1 MGSISIKKNG
11 ITRNFDL
18 SYLDWAKAQEVNVTN
33 NGWTSLDELVY
44 TGDDALIEGT
54 LNANIPQGG
63 ANKFYI
69 FKSSNFPASLIQGY
83 TPIREQRGGRVLYFG
98 AFQEPGDLIQD
109 FFTPIPDDEL
119 PPPNHVMDYTLED
132 ELSVWAKVNGLT
144 TYPAVVY
151 KTGNTVASGSLFRNY
166 NAVGYFQTLTGCEF
180 GASLDVVPGNEFG
193 VREGIQIHSFGADR
207 YYHTGGSN
215 YGTGGLRI
223 TGNQAWGG
231 KPFGPK
237 YQGQLIIDYA
247 SNEVSYNAYI
257 ASLDGD
263 WSIMEDDRELAY
275 IKDDITAEFVATAI
289 NNTLYAGLAACHW
302 TGNHIDRIQ
311 VTLLPAWFW
320 GRESMELDWDFDTP
334 DIDDSWFGPT
344 VQPDAGADGSYQ
356 YTQLPANDNSLP
368 AENIYSHM
376 TNGIGGTRVY
386 MCNAGAVTDIIRCFW
401 EDNDLSD
408 KEKTRMN
415 QGIIAVHQL
424 PHPLVGTQSG
434 SDMSYLSL
442 ADKSVKL
449 SSGSMARIINPLN
462 SGTLGTF
469 SNGLAAILDC
479 YLDYEPY
486 TTVSLFLPFAGTI
499 QIPASQCIGGSITVK
514 YFGDCTTGD
523 IVYEIKCVAGKRVK
537 DANGSALV
545 NHYYVSGNCAIQ
557 IPISGMTNG
566 FQQRLSSTL
575 GAVTSGVGVAAG
587 VALSISGNPAIG
599 IPMAV
604 GGAAGFTASSYS
616 ALEPTKTVI
625 TGGALGGS
633 LSGIGQKQVILKVT
647 RPKKAYDKNWLV
659 LGGIRSELDANL
671 SKFETEYSTTMTKVK
686 FVNVNTINATN
697 TEKDE
702 IQKLL
707 MGGVYL

>member
-1 MGSISIKKNG
+1 MGSISIKRNG
-11 ITRNFDL
+11 SMRNFDL
-18 SYLDWAKAQEVNVTN
+18 SYLDWAKAQAANTAN
-33 NGWTSLDELVY
+33 SGNTDI
-44 TGDDALIEGT
+44 GDLIFTRENCLCEGT
-54 LNANIPQGG
+54 LNTSNIPEG
-63 ANKFYI
+63 ATNKFYI
-69 FKSSNFPASLIQGY
+69 FKSNNFPNSLIQGY
-83 TPIREQRGGRVLYFG
+83 TPKDEQRGGRVLYFG
-98 AFQEPGDLIQD
+98 AFQEYGDNIND
-109 FFTPIPDDEL
+109 FFPEAPADDR
-119 PPPNHVMDYTLED
+119 PPSNYTIDVTNPEEFKWWGRLGNA
-132 ELSVWAKVNGLT
+132 SSYYG
-144 TYPAVVY
+144 PVY
-151 KTGNTVASGSLFRNY
+151 KTGNNVPEIYLNY
-166 NAVGYFQTLTGCEF
+166 NALGYFETMAGCTF
-180 GASLDVVPGNEFG
+180 GASMDMLGGNNFG
-193 VREGIQIHSFGADR
+193 VTAGIQIHS
-207 YYHTGGSN
+207 
-215 YGTGGLRI
+215 YGPYQYLNDNAGRTPTL
-223 TGNQAWGG
+223 TGNQAYGG
-231 KPFGPK
+231 KPWGPQ
-237 YQGQLIIDYA
+237 YDGQQIIPYP
-247 SNEVSYNAYI
+247 SNEVAYNAYTR
-257 ASLDGD
+257 SLRD
-263 WSIMEDDRELAY
+263 WSIFADDVA
-275 IKDDITAEFVATAI
+275 IADIGDDITAEFVATAI
-289 NNTLYAGLAACHW
+289 DNVLYAGLAACRW
-302 TGNHIDRIQ
+302 EGNHIAEIQ

-386 MCNAGAVTDIIRCFW
+386 MCNSGAITDIIRCFW

-424 PHPLVGTQSG
+424 PHPLVGTQYG

-514 YFGDCTTGD
+514 YYGDCTTGD

-537 DANGSALV
+537 DANGSPLV

-557 IPISGMTNG
+557 IPITGITNG

-575 GAVTSGVGVAAG
+575 GAVGSGLSVAAG
-587 VALSISGNPAIG
+587 VALTIAGDPVHG
-599 IPMAV
+599 IPLAA
-604 GGAAGFTASSYS
+604 GGAAGFWASSYS
-616 ALEPTKTVI
+616 ALEPNKTII

-659 LGGIRSELDANL
+659 LGGIRSELDATL
-671 SKFETEYSTTMTKVK
+671 DKFSTEYSTTMTRVK